1 MVEIPE
7 YTAICP
13 KTALPDFGHL
23 TIRYVPDERCLELK
37 SLKLYVVA
45 YRNVGIFYENA
56 VNRILRDCAAA
67 CRPKRMT
74 VTGRFSRRR
83 RHLVGRRSAI
93 PGRLTPMEWL
103 KDLFHKLTDVENL
116 VRVGGLT
123 AMTAI
128 IFAETG
134 LMIGFFLPGDSL
146 LVTAGVFAA
155 MGQLNIWA
163 VNGLLIVAAIVGDTV
178 GYWFGRRV
186 GPALFTRPKSLLF
199 NPDHLRRAHDFYEK
213 HGGKTIIIAR
223 FMPII
228 RTFAPIVAGMGEM
241 GVPPVP
247 VLQRLRRSFLGDL
260 DDRDRLLPG
269 TDPGSARSHRGR
281 HPGRGVPLDPARDH
295 RVREGEAQ
303 KEKSRA

>member
-1 MVEIPE
+1 
-7 YTAICP
+7 
-13 KTALPDFGHL
+13 
-23 TIRYVPDERCLELK
+23 
-37 SLKLYVVA
+37 
-45 YRNVGIFYENA
+45 
-56 VNRILRDCAAA
+56 
-67 CRPKRMT
+67 
-74 VTGRFSRRR
+74 
-83 RHLVGRRSAI
+83 
-93 PGRLTPMEWL
+93 MEWL
-103 KDLFHKLTDVENL
+103 KDLFYRLTDVETL

-155 MGQLNIWA
+155 TGQLNIWA
-163 VNGLLIVAAIVGDTV
+163 VNGLLIVAAIAGDTV

-186 GPALFTRPKSLLF
+186 GTALFKRPKSLLF

-241 GVPPVP
+241 
-247 VLQRLRRSFLGDL
+247 QYRRFLSFNVFGGLLWVISMTGIGYFLGQIPGVREHIEVVIVIVVFL
-260 DDRDRLLPG
+260 SILPG
-269 TDPGSARSHRGR
+269 IIAFGREWMKKRRRG
-281 HPGRGVPLDPARDH
+281 
-295 RVREGEAQ
+295 ENE
-303 KEKSRA
+303 